1 MTNKYYI
8 YNWQQAYFYMKN
20 GVMPLERP
28 GVNKSSGKVYFI
40 FGAEET
46 KEVYSKWCNNIKQ

>member
-1 MTNKYYI
+1 MNRMI
-8 YNWQQAYFYMKN
+8 FNWQQAYFYMKN

>member
-8 YNWQQAYFYMKN
+8 YNWQQAYFYMQN
-20 GVMPLERP
+20 GVIPLERP
-28 GVNKSSGKVYFI
+28 GVNKSSGKVYFV

-46 KEVYSKWCNNIKQ
+46 KEVYDKWCSNKQ